1 MLPLVIL
8 VLAVLMQ
15 AVCQLTEAML
25 SSARLA
31 ALRVHAAMAA
41 EAAASTARL
50 GAAWLRLNR
59 AAAAPT
65 VAALGAPLEH
75 RDPLGNRG
83 WLLAPSWAAHPLGVE
98 DESAKLA
105 LHALPLDRREQ
116 RAARE
121 MLLQVPGMTV
131 QLADAIL
138 DWLDADDRPRPF
150 GAERSYYSGLGLPG
164 PRNGRLASLDEL
176 LLVRGVTATLLYG
189 ADANRDGLATEDASI
204 SSEDFAG
211 WSRYLSASAR
221 ESTRRA
227 DGMPRIFLNG
237 PSAYQ
242 LYDRLLPVL
251 GADQAAFVAALRRYG
266 PVEQDDPNE
275 EAEDAADRQATVDA
289 RIAAQLGLESAEDE
303 QAESAT
309 AREEIEAVATT
320 DQDDEEEAKIKRA
333 GIVLGGEPAF
343 RIRSLADLCG
353 REVQIRRGDRDE
365 TLTSPWPANAAGM
378 RAAVQ
383 QLADLVTPFAG
394 DACEGRVNVNQAPWQ
409 VLAALPGLS
418 RLEARAIAVRAR
430 ERASA
435 RLAGDAAAP
444 TDPAWI
450 LEEGLLD
457 WPRFRRIAGCV
468 TGGGDVF
475 VLRSVG
481 CAGGSGHWEM
491 LTIRVD
497 RSTGSSEILSRTTQ
511 VPRALREDL
520 EQFGRDS

>member
-1 MLPLVIL
+1 
-8 VLAVLMQ
+8 
-15 AVCQLTEAML
+15 
-25 SSARLA
+25 
-31 ALRVHAAMAA
+31 
-41 EAAASTARL
+41 
-50 GAAWLRLNR
+50 
-59 AAAAPT
+59 
-65 VAALGAPLEH
+65 
-75 RDPLGNRG
+75 
-83 WLLAPSWAAHPLGVE
+83 
-98 DESAKLA
+98 
-105 LHALPLDRREQ
+105 
-116 RAARE
+116 
-121 MLLQVPGMTV
+121 
-131 QLADAIL
+131 
-138 DWLDADDRPRPF
+138 
-150 GAERSYYSGLGLPG
+150 
-164 PRNGRLASLDEL
+164 
-176 LLVRGVTATLLYG
+176 
-189 ADANRDGLATEDASI
+189 
-204 SSEDFAG
+204 
-211 WSRYLSASAR
+211 
-221 ESTRRA
+221 
-227 DGMPRIFLNG
+227 MPRIFLNG